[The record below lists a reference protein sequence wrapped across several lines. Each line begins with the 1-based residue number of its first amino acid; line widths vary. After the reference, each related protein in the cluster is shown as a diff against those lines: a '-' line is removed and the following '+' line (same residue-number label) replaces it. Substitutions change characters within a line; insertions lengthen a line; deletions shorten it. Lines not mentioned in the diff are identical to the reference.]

1 MTKSFFKSEMA
12 TRGQETQDRWRGR
25 GNELFPATGRMTNRG
40 KGDLSPDFYQ
50 PLTCQPI
57 CWALDISRFCC
68 RNLYDDIERLG
79 SGKTVNTV
87 SLFRMN

>member
-12 TRGQETQDRWRGR
+12 TRGQEDRWRGR

-57 CWALDISRFCC
+57 CWAPDISRFCC
-68 RNLYDDIERLG
+68 KNLYDDIERLG
-79 SGKTVNTV
+79 SGETVNAV

>member
-12 TRGQETQDRWRGR
+12 TRGQEDRWRGR

-57 CWALDISRFCC
+57 CWALDTSRFCC

-79 SGKTVNTV
+79 SGKIVNAV